1 MTRRIVLHAFASIA
15 ALVIL
20 SSFGTAAEPF
30 HGFFRPRGGELYSP
44 LHYWSPGLYKVKYY
58 CHGPE
63 CRGCGVSVH
72 PPARPADPPV
82 IVAPVPGNPLV
93 VPAKP

>member
-1 MTRRIVLHAFASIA
+1 MTRRLLLPLFIVLTTSA
-15 ALVIL
+15 AA
-20 SSFGTAAEPF
+20 TAAEPF
-30 HGFFRPRGGELYSP
+30 CGFFQPRGGELYSP

-63 CRGCGVSVH
+63 CRGYGVSVH
-72 PPARPADPPV
+72 PPARPAESPM
-82 IVAPVPGNPLV
+82 IVTPVPVTPHG